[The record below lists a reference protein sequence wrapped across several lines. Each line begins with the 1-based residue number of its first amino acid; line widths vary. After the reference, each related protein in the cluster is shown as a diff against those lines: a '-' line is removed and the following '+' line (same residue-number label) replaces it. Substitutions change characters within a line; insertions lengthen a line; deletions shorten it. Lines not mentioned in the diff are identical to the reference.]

1 MALSLTINGVKI
13 TNPADISKWEIAN
26 GVEDAVQN
34 RLFDAQRTRQPAS
47 DIAAIRQELAEAS
60 AKVAAIENVIVPN
73 ARAASAPPN
82 STGQTTAQA
91 QNARDTGANT
101 QNPPGPPLTTGPNG
115 RVQPAA
121 TPTPTNAQRP
131 STTPTAG
138 TNAPTVASSAT
149 QAVPAPTA
157 TPNLSQSAGTPGSPP
172 TLPAPGPVAS
182 AARTS
187 GVAAGI
193 NEPAGND
200 VLARL
205 QTLFNTSDTAIKTQP
220 NALTRYSSYTY
231 NISIHIL
238 KPEQYN
244 TFINTKNIT
253 VPNGQLLMSS
263 GGAPLSAN
271 SQTPT
276 NNNAQTGSAA
286 NQPGQN
292 IGDGRSQ
299 FFPLDYYLDDVKIE
313 SIQQG
318 KGTRSAHNVNKIAF
332 KIVEPNGISLLDN
345 LYKATEAIMGDKPN
359 YGAQIYLMVVK
370 FLGYDQNGNL
380 GPAMGIDPK
389 DPNKTTKPIIKY
401 IPFLFTSIKFRMS
414 NKLTEY
420 TCEAMAVQ
428 NQKASGQALGTIPYN
443 VELTAETMQDI
454 FNAGSVIQTTFN
466 PATPSRSSTDTASTD
481 AADGVNQG
489 PRGQP
494 AAPPKASAAPK
505 PTITQGIITAMNEYE
520 QQQVDEGFFDE
531 PNTYELIFT
540 DSILAEASI
549 VPPGE
554 TDKNNTP
561 MGPSN
566 PTAAQQLNPATGSV
580 NTKAKNS
587 SATAGTTLLQFIDNT
602 LAASTY
608 LSKQQNAVIDP
619 VTGKSIPQKTT
630 ASVMG
635 WWRIGLQAKPIAYD
649 TKRNDYAYAITYEIS
664 PYLVNDVKSPYFP
677 QSKFRGV
684 HKSYK
689 YWFTGENTEILDYN
703 QEFNYLY
710 YTVINS
716 KQPSPM
722 EQTADYR
729 YAEYVMHKYQTKSNE
744 SVPGSSVDVTEPAA
758 QAKDNLYSPGD
769 LGKCHLTIM
778 GDPSWIFQGE
788 LGLGV
793 AQQFGLGTRT
803 VNYDP
808 YLEDGTINREAEE
821 VLFEVQWSKPVD
833 YSLET
838 GLIEPGQTRYGANN
852 PVTTIGSKAATQSYI
867 YRALTVSS
875 LFSKGKF
882 TQELEGAILLFP
894 LNSVKKNTAADD
906 DDAALGAA
914 MRANAAAA
922 AAGTRGTATWDAG
935 GAPASVNAAPALPSN
950 ATGSRSSQA
959 NQAAATP
966 TTPDTVRPAPPAQP
980 PTSGGQPV
988 GAANPASPTNA
999 QTGGTR
1005 TTQETTTT
1013 YDANVF
1019 RTKDPASFAKFQE
1032 YEQQQRNLI
1041 TQSETARLSAQAKAN
1056 NPNGEITP
1064 DQRRRIATS
1073 ASITAS
1079 ARSTANAVQQFLPQ
1093 ITAAGAGG
1101 TTTTNTPA
1109 NVTPVNT
1116 AAGQT
1121 QVGVP

>member
-13 TNPADISKWEIAN
+13 TNPADIAKWEIAN

-47 DIAAIRQELAEAS
+47 DIAAIRKELAEAR

-73 ARAASAPPN
+73 AQAASAPPT
-82 STGQTTAQA
+82 SSGQTTAQA

-115 RVQPAA
+115 RVQAA
-121 TPTPTNAQRP
+121 AAPVPTNAQRP
-131 STTPTAG
+131 STAPTAG
-138 TNAPTVASSAT
+138 TNAPTRPSSAT

-157 TPNLSQSAGTPGSPP
+157 TPNLSQPAGAPGSPP

-182 AARTS
+182 AARTP

-193 NEPAGND
+193 NEPAGNEI
-200 VLARL
+200 LARL
-205 QTLFNTSDTAIKTQP
+205 QTLFNTSDTAIKSQP

-231 NISIHIL
+231 NIGIHII

-244 TFINTKNIT
+244 TFINTRNIT
-253 VPNGQLLMSS
+253 VPNGQLLMAS
-263 GGAPLSAN
+263 GGAPLSNN

-286 NQPGQN
+286 NQIGQN

-332 KIVEPNGISLLDN
+332 KIVEPNGISLLDT
-345 LYKATEAIMGDKPN
+345 LYKATEAIMGERSN
-359 YGAQIYLMVVK
+359 YGAQIYLMVIK
-370 FLGYDQNGNL
+370 FMGYDANGNL
-380 GPAMGIDPK
+380 GPALGIDPT
-389 DPNKTTKPIIKY
+389 DPTKTTKPIIKY
-401 IPFLFTSIKFRMS
+401 IPFLFTSIKFRVS

-443 VELTAETMQDI
+443 VELTAETMKDI

-494 AAPPKASAAPK
+494 AAPPKANAAPK
-505 PTITQGIITAMNEYE
+505 PTITQGIITAMNDYE
-520 QQQVDEGFFDE
+520 KLQVNEGIFE
-531 PNTYELIFT
+531 HPNTYELIFT
-540 DSILAEASI
+540 DSILADAKL

-561 MGPSN
+561 MGPNN

-580 NTKAKNS
+580 NTNAKNS

-608 LSKQQNAVIDP
+608 ISEQQNTVIDP
-619 VTGKSIPQKTT
+619 RTGKSIPQKTT
-630 ASVMG
+630 ASIMG

-649 TKRNDYAYAITYEIS
+649 QKRNDYAYAITYEIS

-689 YWFTGENTEILDYN
+689 YWFTGENSEILDYN
-703 QEFNYLY
+703 QDFNYLY
-710 YTVINS
+710 YTVVNS
-716 KQPSPM
+716 KQVSPI
-722 EQTADYR
+722 ENTADYR

-769 LGKCHLTIM
+769 LSRCHLTIM

-793 AQQFGLGTRT
+793 AQQLNLGTRT
-803 VNYDP
+803 VNYNS

-852 PVTTIGSKAATQSYI
+852 PATTIGSKEATQSYI

-914 MRANAAAA
+914 MRANAASAA
-922 AAGTRGTATWDAG
+922 TGTRGTAAMTAG
-935 GAPASVNAAPALPSN
+935 GAPAAVNARPGLLSN
-950 ATGSRSSQA
+950 ATGTRSTQS
-959 NQAAATP
+959 NQAAARP
-966 TTPDTVRPAPPAQP
+966 TTPDTVRPAAPAQP
-980 PTSGGQPV
+980 PTSGGAPV

-1005 TTQETTTT
+1005 VTETTQTT
-1013 YDANVF
+1013 YDADIF
-1019 RTKDPASFAKFQE
+1019 RTKDPVSFAKYQE
-1032 YEQQQRNLI
+1032 YKNQQFNLI
-1041 TQSETARLSAQAKAN
+1041 NKSETARLTAQAKA
-1056 NPNGEITP
+1056 ITP
-1064 DQRRRIATS
+1064 DGILEPRQVARIN
-1073 ASITAS
+1073 
-1079 ARSTANAVQQFLPQ
+1079 STARTLAGVKADAAAQELFAPQ
-1093 ITAAGAGG
+1093 IAAAGAGG
-1101 TTTTNTPA
+1101 TTKTTTPA

-1116 AAGQT
+1116 AAPQT
-1121 QVGVP
+1121 QAKGP

>member
-1 MALSLTINGVKI
+1 MAVTIDGVVI
-13 TNPADISKWEIAN
+13 TNPTDLENI
-26 GVEDAVQN
+26 
-34 RLFDAQRTRQPAS
+34 TR
-47 DIAAIRQELAEAS
+47 AIKNVAEANEFVFKEKIKRPKDPG
-60 AKVAAIENVIVPN
+60 ALAGAEELLKVREGVLQSTTKEVVAN
-73 ARAASAPPN
+73 ALAASAPPN

-101 QNPPGPPLTTGPNG
+101 QNPPVPPLTTGPNG
-115 RVQPAA
+115 RVQQAA
-121 TPTPTNAQRP
+121 APTPTNAQRP
-131 STTPTAG
+131 STTPTTG
-138 TNAPTVASSAT
+138 TNAPTRPSSAT
-149 QAVPAPTA
+149 QAVPPPTA

-172 TLPAPGPVAS
+172 TLPAPGPIAT

-193 NEPAGND
+193 NEPAGNE

-205 QTLFNTSDTAIKTQP
+205 QTLFNTSDTAIKSQP

-244 TFINTKNIT
+244 TFISSKNIT
-253 VPNGQLLMSS
+253 VPNGQLLIAS

-286 NQPGQN
+286 NRPGQN

-299 FFPLDYYLDDVKIE
+299 FFPLDYYLDDVKLSGI
-313 SIQQG
+313 ING
-318 KGTRSAHNVNKIAF
+318 KGSRSAHNIFKVDF

-370 FLGYDQNGNL
+370 FMGYDQNGNL
-380 GPAMGIDPK
+380 GPAMGIDPT
-389 DPNKTTKPIIKY
+389 DPNKTTKPIVKY
-401 IPFLFTSIKFRMS
+401 IPFTFTSIKFRVS

-420 TCEAMAVQ
+420 VCEAVCPQ

-443 VELTAETMQDI
+443 VELTAETMKDI
-454 FNAGSVIQTTFN
+454 FNAGSVVQTTFN
-466 PATPSRSSTDTASTD
+466 PA
-481 AADGVNQG
+481 
-489 PRGQP
+489 
-494 AAPPKASAAPK
+494 APPKANAAPK
-505 PTITQGIITAMNEYE
+505 ETITQGIIAAMNEFE
-520 QQQVDEGFFDE
+520 LKRVEEGVFNE
-531 PNTYELIFT
+531 ANTYELTFT
-540 DSILAEASI
+540 DNILAEASL

-561 MGPSN
+561 MGPNN

-580 NTKAKNS
+580 NTKAKNN

-608 LSKQQNAVIDP
+608 ISKQQNTIIDP

-635 WWRIGLQAKPIAYD
+635 WWRIGLQATPIAYD
-649 TKRNDYAYAITYEIS
+649 KKRNDYAYAITYQVS
-664 PYLVNDVKSPYFP
+664 PYLVNDIKNPYFP

-689 YWFTGENTEILDYN
+689 YWFTGENTEIIDYN
-703 QEFNYLY
+703 QDFNYLY
-710 YTVINS
+710 YTVVNS
-716 KQPSPM
+716 KQAQPL
-722 EQTADYR
+722 ENTADYR

-744 SVPGSSVDVTEPAA
+744 SVPGSSTDVTEPAA

-769 LGKCHLTIM
+769 LARCHLTIV
-778 GDPSWIFQGE
+778 GDPAWIFQGE
-788 LGLGV
+788 LGTGV
-793 AQQFGLGTRT
+793 TGPSF
-803 VNYDP
+803 NYDP
-808 YLEDGTINREAEE
+808 YLADGTINPEPEE

-852 PVTTIGSKAATQSYI
+852 PATTVGSKEATQSYI
-867 YRALTVSS
+867 YKAVTVNS

-882 TQELEGAILLFP
+882 TQELEGAIVLFP

-914 MRANAAAA
+914 MRANSASA
-922 AAGTRGTATWDAG
+922 AAGTRGTAGMTG
-935 GAPASVNAAPALPSN
+935 GGDPAAVNAAPALLSN
-950 ATGSRSSQA
+950 ATGARSSQA

-966 TTPDTVRPAPPAQP
+966 TTPDAVRPAPPAGP

-988 GAANPASPTNA
+988 GSAAPVTNTNA
-999 QTGGTR
+999 QSGGTAQQPAADLSR
-1005 TTQETTTT
+1005 GYTFSETS
-1013 YDANVF
+1013 F
-1019 RTKDPASFAKFQE
+1019 RQKDPAGAKAYNDFQKQKE
-1032 YEQQQRNLI
+1032 NEIFEAQSARLQAAAQRNNNGPVPPRQRELI
-1041 TQSETARLSAQAKAN
+1041 DQQALTTARRQSQGL
-1056 NPNGEITP
+1056 
-1064 DQRRRIATS
+1064 
-1073 ASITAS
+1073 
-1079 ARSTANAVQQFLPQ
+1079 AVEKFLPQ
-1093 ITAAGAGG
+1093 IQAAGAISFPGA
-1101 TTTTNTPA
+1101 TNPVAQQAPA
-1109 NVTPVNT
+1109 VSGPP
-1116 AAGQT
+1116 QT